1 MDEASLIWAEPRDA
15 CGTLT
20 NSELLPGTIV
30 LAERGRCSFVD
41 KVRDELLRWSL
52 DTGMLAVTVLQ
63 DWVLETAEPSAIA
76 RAVRVRGACK
86 GASVLVTG
94 ESHHTEL

>member
-1 MDEASLIWAEPRDA
+1 ASLIWAEPRDA

-41 KVRDELLRWSL
+41 KANTVASSNA
-52 DTGMLAVTVLQ
+52 LA
-63 DWVLETAEPSAIA
+63 
-76 RAVRVRGACK
+76 
-86 GASVLVTG
+86 LVVINNG
-94 ESHHTEL
+94 